1 MSSSDRYTTAASA
14 ASPTR
19 CFDDVADGEELPPV
33 SFPLPIY
40 RLVVAAGANRDF
52 NSIHHNA
59 DYARATG
66 APDMYANVLFLLGMW
81 ERVIRDWI
89 GDAGT
94 IKQIKG
100 FRMNRFT
107 TVAET
112 AIVAARVI
120 DKRIDDGV
128 GIITLEVHTR
138 DSTGITVGPGTV
150 EVTLPRRRS

>member
-1 MSSSDRYTTAASA
+1 MSSGAGKVY
-14 ASPTR
+14 
-19 CFDDVADGEELPPV
+19 FDDVINGEELPAV

-66 APDMYANVLFLLGMW
+66 APDMYANVLLLLGMW
-81 ERVIRDWI
+81 ERTVRDWL

-94 IKQIKG
+94 IRCIKG

-107 TVAET
+107 TVGET
-112 AIVAARVI
+112 AKVVARVQS
-120 DKRIDDGV
+120 KRVEEGIGV
-128 GIITLEVHTR
+128 ITLDVHTE
-138 DSTGITVGPGTV
+138 DSQGITVGPGTV
-150 EVTLPRRRS
+150 DVTLSRR